1 MNNMNNMNM
10 FQLFY
15 PSLGSSYT
23 PNLSM
28 DNRIAKFDNRFNNRN
43 IEEEKLLRQISN
55 ILNAPYTYIFN
66 SKLIKNIAESIPDV
80 VLILSLKMQFPN
92 KINNLDLTIS
102 TIKQLDPTLTP
113 SWEYNKRTNTL
124 EFSLD
129 PVYGLNNI
137 SLNVNIIMD
146 DGNTHIYNASY
157 YGVPVDPPPPPEGP
171 H

>member
-1 MNNMNNMNM
+1 M
-10 FQLFY
+10 FQIFY

-28 DNRIAKFDNRFNNRN
+28 DNRIAKFNNRFNIRN
-43 IEEEKLLRQISN
+43 IEEEKLLRKISTV
-55 ILNAPYTYIFN
+55 LNALYTYLFN
-66 SKLIKNIAESIPDV
+66 SKATKNIAESIPDA
-80 VLILSLKMQFPN
+80 VLILSLKMQFSN

-129 PVYGLNNI
+129 PVYDLNNI
-137 SLNVNIIMD
+137 SLIVNITMD

-157 YGVPVDPPPPPEGP
+157 YGVPTDPPPPPEGP